1 MIEFLINT
9 FLILK
14 ALPYI
19 IYVAF
24 IRFYPQYSLFD
35 IILFGILIFILCQIL
50 FIYYT
55 NNIVMII
62 LSVLSIF
69 ILTGILFIILGSEY
83 LAFMFL
89 IIYGGAIV
97 ILFICCFMLM
107 SFKNTKIEKNLLKN
121 IIFML
126 FSIIFLFLILNSI
139 LNFVCGLDSIKYAI
153 SFFTLYKLVNIQMKL
168 KYFNFYFF
176 QDSSNLI
183 DLSSLSKIGYI
194 LYSES
199 WFETLFLG
207 LFILLAIIFIINL
220 FKR

>member
-1 MIEFLINT
+1 MIEFLINIY
-9 FLILK
+9 LLLK

-19 IYVAF
+19 VYVAF
-24 IRFYPQYSLFD
+24 IRFYPYNSVFESSLFVV
-35 IILFGILIFILCQIL
+35 LIFILFQTL

-55 NNIVMII
+55 NNFVTII
-62 LSVLSIF
+62 LSVLLIF
-69 ILTGILFIILGSEY
+69 IMTGVLFLMLGAEY

-107 SFKNTKIEKNLLKN
+107 SFKNKNIHKNILKN
-121 IIFML
+121 VIYM
-126 FSIIFLFLILNSI
+126 LFLIFIFLLILNNI
-139 LNFVCGLDSIKYAI
+139 LNFVCGLDYFV
-153 SFFTLYKLVNIQMKL
+153 SFFTLYKLVNIQIEL

-176 QDSSNLI
+176 QETFNLV
-183 DLSSLSKIGYI
+183 DLSLLSKIGYI
-194 LYSES
+194 LYSEC

-207 LFILLAIIFIINL
+207 LFILLAIFFIINL